1 MCAAGQPVAGRD
13 GLEVLDAEEIRRA
26 LTRIAHEILERTHG
40 GDEVVLL
47 GIPTRGVPLA
57 RRLAARIGEF
67 EGLEVPC
74 GSLDITMHRD
84 DLRLRPARALG
95 RTDLPASGVDGKT
108 VVLVDDV
115 LYSGRTVR
123 AALDAL
129 TDLGRP
135 RAVQLAVLVDRGHR
149 ELPIRAD
156 YVGKNLPTSQR
167 EVVHVLLTEIDAH
180 DAVMISDEERASRV
194 ERAMKR
200 HLISAADLSRGDA
213 LLILDTAEELAGLA
227 DRPIKKL
234 PTLRGRT
241 VVNLFFEDSTRTRIS
256 FEAAAKRLSADV
268 INFSAKGSSVAKG
281 ESLKDTALTL
291 EAMGADAVVIRHS
304 ASGAA
309 HRLAGWV
316 QGSVVNAG
324 DGTHEHPTQALLDA
338 FTIRRRLSGGDRP
351 GRGRG
356 AGLDGIRVT
365 IVGDVLHSRVARS
378 DVLLLSTLGA
388 EVTLAAPPT
397 LLPLAV
403 DTWPCAV
410 SYDLDSELPKSDVVM
425 MLRVQQ
431 ERMTDAYFPSVREYS
446 RRYGLD
452 TARMARLPDHAI
464 VMHPGPMNRGVEIAA
479 EVADSARSTIVEQVA
494 NGVTTRMAVLYLLL
508 GGTEFPEVA
517 E

>member
-1 MCAAGQPVAGRD
+1 MCAASNPVAGRD
-13 GLEVLDAEEIRRA
+13 GLAVLDAEEIRRA

-40 GDEVVLL
+40 GDEVILL

-74 GSLDITMHRD
+74 GSLDVTMHRD
-84 DLRLRPARALG
+84 DLRLHPARALG
-95 RTDLPASGVDGKT
+95 RTELPPGGVDGKT

-167 EVVHVLLTEIDAH
+167 EVVHVLLTEVDGQ
-180 DAVMISDEERASRV
+180 DGVTISDDGRQP
-194 ERAMKR
+194 MKR
-200 HLISAADLSRGDA
+200 HLISAADLSRADA
-213 LLILDTAEELAGLA
+213 LLILDTAEELASLA

-316 QGSVVNAG
+316 RGSVLNAG

-338 FTIRRRLSGGDRP
+338 FTIRRRLK
-351 GRGRG
+351 GRQR
-356 AGLDGIRVT
+356 AP
-365 IVGDVLHSRVARS
+365 AR
-378 DVLLLSTLGA
+378 
-388 EVTLAAPPT
+388 AAPG
-397 LLPLAV
+397 
-403 DTWPCAV
+403 
-410 SYDLDSELPKSDVVM
+410 S
-425 MLRVQQ
+425 
-431 ERMTDAYFPSVREYS
+431 
-446 RRYGLD
+446 
-452 TARMARLPDHAI
+452 TAS
-464 VMHPGPMNRGVEIAA
+464 G
-479 EVADSARSTIVEQVA
+479 
-494 NGVTTRMAVLYLLL
+494 
-508 GGTEFPEVA
+508 
-517 E
+517 